1 MSNPISLLILGAGF
15 SRMAHAPALQKLGL
29 KFRVAG
35 VFSRTREKAQ
45 AVASGFAGPVAVFT
59 ELEQA
64 LAMEGIEAVDVALP
78 ILPASDTIAAALGRG
93 LHVFSEKPI
102 AESVERARALLS
114 LQAGRPGLVWYVA
127 ENFRF
132 WETAWRVKELIASGE
147 IGTPLLCHYPTLVPI
162 KSSQWFQTGWRRTPE
177 YEGGFLLDGGVH
189 DIAALRLMLGEVAE
203 VSAFVR
209 SVDPEL
215 PPADTLVASLAFES
229 GLVANYSVSYALE
242 QVRLSRWGVARAVLS
257 GAARPIRDRFG
268 RKHIVGTRGS
278 IFFMQDRV
286 ELVRGLKR
294 TVFKVHSNDMMEQQ
308 FEDFRAGVREGR
320 PIRNSPQE
328 ALRDLAVIEAL
339 LTAARARQVVRP
351 TRVEPASLLQP
362 ATRTQS

>member
-1 MSNPISLLILGAGF
+1 MSNPIPLLILGAGF
-15 SRMAHAPALQKLGL
+15 SRMAHAPALQKLGP

-45 AVASGFAGPVAVFT
+45 AVASGFAGHVAVFT
-59 ELEQA
+59 DLEQA

-114 LQAGRPGLVWYVA
+114 LQAGGRPGLVWYVA

-132 WETAWRVKELIASGE
+132 WETAWRVRELIASGE

-162 KSSQWFQTGWRRTPE
+162 KSSQWFQTGWRRTPA

-229 GLVANYSVSYALE
+229 GIVVNYSVSYALE
-242 QVRLSRWGVARAVLS
+242 QVRLSPWGVVRAVLS
-257 GAARPIRDRFG
+257 GSARPIRDRFG

-278 IFFMQDRV
+278 IFFMHDRV

-294 TVFKVHSNDMMEQQ
+294 TVIKVRSNDMMVQQ

-320 PIRNSPQE
+320 PIRNTPQE
-328 ALRDLAVIEAL
+328 ALRDVAVIEAL
-339 LTAARARQVVRP
+339 LTAARERQVVRP
-351 TRVEPASLLQP
+351 ARVEQETQP
-362 ATRTQS
+362 